1 MRGVVQ
7 VQTETFKNLPTG
19 ANAWAPVGA
28 SGEAVNMP
36 SGAEAAAQMGR
47 TDGCS
52 W

>member
-1 MRGVVQ
+1 MRDVVQ
-7 VQTETFKNLPTG
+7 VQTETFKKMSTG
-19 ANAWAPVGA
+19 TNAWAPVRV

-36 SGAEAAAQMGR
+36 GGAEAAAQMAR